1 MTKKLFARILILS
14 GLSLLVVLFAWEAFS
29 EELSVVEV
37 RRNVPLSDEEPVYQ
51 DYYINSGTNDGLKV
65 NLVVSAVR
73 KISVRDASG
82 TQTYGDMLVPV
93 GQLKVIY
100 AGEKFAVAREVK
112 LFSRDD
118 QPMLEQIGIMI
129 GDKIDT
135 KGAFT
140 DTHKM
145 SGRKPPKLKEASHA
159 TSEVAPAVAAATTPA
174 PVAPAPAQAAL
185 KPEIKSEPKSDPK
198 EIRAEAKADMKDETT
213 SLDKSEEPSQEPA
226 TASVANE
233 EAAG

>member
-185 KPEIKSEPKSDPK
+185 KPEIKSERKSDPK
-198 EIRAEAKADMKDETT
+198 EIRAEAKADVKDETT
-213 SLDKSEEPSQEPA
+213 SLDKSEEPSPEPA
-226 TASVANE
+226 TASASSE